1 MQSFRPSQPFLGM
14 DVTMEMVNQF
24 AEMNPIMLENFN
36 ITDVSVENLLAHQ
49 QPELMGTFAYNLQSS
64 FESNGL
70 SSMPVV
76 QSMPSSGNA
85 FHESKRRKVMEQSK
99 SSSENIS
106 SMASGSGLKEISS
119 TKKKN
124 NLGEKGE
131 NQDSAAMLAGPC
143 SWMLQEVYDPQ
154 NKGMAVMLDEII
166 NYVHSLQNQVEFL
179 SRELA
184 AASSLHNF
192 NSETEAI
199 KNAQGT
205 NTHEGQEM
213 EKIVRKG
220 YGEHSCF
227 YPTRTI

>member
-1 MQSFRPSQPFLGM
+1 M
-14 DVTMEMVNQF
+14 DVTMEM
-24 AEMNPIMLENFN
+24 
-36 ITDVSVENLLAHQ
+36 
-49 QPELMGTFAYNLQSS
+49 QPELMETFAYNLQSS

-76 QSMPSSGNA
+76 QSIPSSGNA

-106 SMASGSGLKEISS
+106 SMASGSGLK
-119 TKKKN
+119 KLV
-124 NLGEKGE
+124 NLGKGKKGRNSDKELLDKPDEVIHVRARRGQATDNHSEKGE

-199 KNAQGT
+199 KNAQLMLISWLWRDKYSYAC
-205 NTHEGQEM
+205 NHYQ
-213 EKIVRKG
+213 
-220 YGEHSCF
+220 SWAA
-227 YPTRTI
+227 